1 MTRTYKL
8 ASNFNTVEFTITEE
22 DYFDYANPIKLAND
36 LAIEEGYP
44 EEPILSYEEW
54 LQAKLQ
60 EEYDI
65 LASIKPIEPINAPR
79 IENKA
84 PTSPIKPSGVPKYT
98 LNNKKPSTAVY
109 EAPTEA
115 QISFAESLGIVNAA
129 EYSKKELW
137 ALIKEMK

>member
-8 ASNFNTVEFTITEE
+8 AANFNTVEFTITDE
-22 DYFDYANPIKLAND
+22 DYFDYVNPIKAAND
-36 LAIEEGYP
+36 MAVEDGYP
-44 EEPILSYEEW
+44 EDPILSYDEW
-54 LQAKLQ
+54 LKAVLQ

-65 LASIKPIEPINAPR
+65 LTSIKPVEPLNAPR

-84 PTSPIKPSGVPKYT
+84 PTSPVKPSGAPRYT
-98 LNNKKPSTAVY
+98 LNNKKPSTGVF

-115 QISFAESLGIVNAA
+115 QISFAESLGIMNAA

>member
-8 ASNFNTVEFTITEE
+8 ASNFNTVEFTITDD
-22 DYFDYANPIKLAND
+22 DYFDYVSPIKIANEMAVED
-36 LAIEEGYP
+36 GYP
-44 EEPILSYEEW
+44 EEPILLYDEW
-54 LQAKLQ
+54 LKIKLQ

-84 PTSPIKPSGVPKYT
+84 PTSPLKPSGGPKIP
-98 LNNKKPSTAVY
+98 LNNKKPSTAVF